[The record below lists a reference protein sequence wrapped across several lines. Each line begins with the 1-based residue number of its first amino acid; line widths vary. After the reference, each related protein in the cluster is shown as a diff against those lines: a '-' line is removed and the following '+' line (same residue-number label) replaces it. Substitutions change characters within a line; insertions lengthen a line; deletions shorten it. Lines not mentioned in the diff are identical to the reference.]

1 MRAQKSETNDDF
13 IGAAGGSNCLLTNR
27 RGNPP
32 ALPKRFRRSSS
43 RTDLPGASDEPVFR
57 KALVA
62 VAQELLKRKV
72 TPKGAEEVL
81 PKGSFKP
88 KGGNNLKN
96 WPNAS
101 ERAAPPV
108 QFMVTL
114 QLFVA
119 VIERSQSQL
128 VEVKL
133 KSGAYTV
140 PDKEELNTFET
151 DKPRRYATPNDCD
164 RKCIVKIATD
174 AVKEVAKEAGAAN
187 AKAIARAQ

>member
-1 MRAQKSETNDDF
+1 MTLSVRL
-13 IGAAGGSNCLLTNR
+13 AALIVCLLLVAGTR
-27 RGNPP
+27 PGFAEEFLALVVSDESARG
-32 ALPKRFRRSSS
+32 AESRRS
-43 RTDLPGASDEPVFR
+43 PVFR

-72 TPKGAEEVL
+72 TPVGAEEVL
-81 PKGSFKP
+81 PQGSFKP
-88 KGGNNLKN
+88 KGGNNLKI
-96 WPNAS
+96 WQKAS

-108 QFMVTL
+108 QFVVTL
-114 QLFVA
+114 QLLVA

-133 KSGAYTV
+133 KSSAYTV

-151 DKPRRYATPNDCD
+151 DKPRRYVTPNDCD

>member
-1 MRAQKSETNDDF
+1 MTLSVRL
-13 IGAAGGSNCLLTNR
+13 AALIVCLLLVAGTR
-27 RGNPP
+27 PGFAEEVS
-32 ALPKRFRRSSS
+32 ALVV
-43 RTDLPGASDEPVFR
+43 SDESARGAESRQSPVFR
-57 KALVA
+57 KAL
-62 VAQELLKRKV
+62 
-72 TPKGAEEVL
+72 
-81 PKGSFKP
+81 
-88 KGGNNLKN
+88 
-96 WPNAS
+96 

-133 KSGAYTV
+133 KSSAYTV

-151 DKPRRYATPNDCD
+151 DKPRRYVTPNDCD
-164 RKCIVKIATD
+164 RKCIVKTATD